1 MIKNLAGSALFWM
14 GLTLGVALSWLP
26 RSALLQTA
34 QGADSAGLA
43 ARVQA
48 LEDHLAIEELLMEYG
63 VTLDK
68 RDFAAY
74 SHLFAREGTWT
85 GNIGT
90 FKGPAA
96 IQEAMEKAFGRADS
110 PITNGSFHLL
120 TNPIIHVQGDHGTAL
135 SKWTFCRMDNGKPV
149 IVMSGRY
156 EDTLVRENGIWRFQ
170 SRVAPAA
177 TAK

>member
-1 MIKNLAGSALFWM
+1 MIKKLAASALILM
-14 GLTLGVALSWLP
+14 GLLLGVALSWLP
-26 RSALLQTA
+26 RSAMLQTA
-34 QGADSAGLA
+34 QAADTPGLA

-48 LEDHLAIEELLMEYG
+48 LEDHLAIEELLMQYG

-74 SHLFAREGTWT
+74 SQLFAREGTWT

-96 IQEAMEKAFGRADS
+96 IQEAMQKAFGRPDS
-110 PITNGSFHLL
+110 PISNGSFHLL
-120 TNPIIHVQGDHGTAL
+120 TNPIIHVHGDRGTAL
-135 SKWTFCRMDNGKPV
+135 SKWTFCRMVNGKPE

-156 EDTLVRENGIWRFQ
+156 EDTLVRENGTWKFA
-170 SRVAPAA
+170 SRVAPAV
-177 TAK
+177 TTR